1 MFSANWLSALDRRFQ
16 RTNRARPR
24 RRRLDRRLRV
34 AAELSPLEDRCLMSR
49 SMLGTHPR
57 VRIRCQEPMP
67 GTSTPDPMGVAQRA
81 LLQGPDGGREKG
93 TSLISTV

>member
-1 MFSANWLSALDRRFQ
+1 
-16 RTNRARPR
+16 
-24 RRRLDRRLRV
+24 
-34 AAELSPLEDRCLMSR
+34 MSR

-81 LLQGPDGGREKG
+81 LPQGPDGGREKG